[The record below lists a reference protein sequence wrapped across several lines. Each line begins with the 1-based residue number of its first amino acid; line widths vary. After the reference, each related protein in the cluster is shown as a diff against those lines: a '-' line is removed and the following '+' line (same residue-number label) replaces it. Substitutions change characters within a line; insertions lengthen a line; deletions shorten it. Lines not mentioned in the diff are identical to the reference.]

1 MERKTGWVT
10 GALVLMGALLAMP
23 GRAEVAIAGKA
34 GSLGLGL
41 ELTAGLSRQWNFRVG
56 ANAFDYTDENR
67 RVSQITYDATA
78 RLRNA
83 TALLDWHPGGRGFRL
98 SGGLVYDDNR
108 IEGSSR
114 PSPSGF
120 YDIGGVPVPTSFIT
134 RLDGKIDF
142 DPVVPYVGLGWG
154 NAVAPGSRLRGFLDA
169 GVFFQGRGRAKL
181 TPIIPSGSPI
191 NSTPGAR
198 EALDILLRREES
210 DIEDDVADYTVY
222 PVVSFGLSYRF

>member
-1 MERKTGWVT
+1 MERKKTLAT
-10 GALVLMGALLAMP
+10 GALVLTGALLAAP
-23 GRAEVAIAGKA
+23 GRAEVAVAGKA

-41 ELTAGLSRQWNFRVG
+41 ELTASLSPQWNVRVG
-56 ANAFDYTDENR
+56 ANGFDYTDENR
-67 RVSQITYDATA
+67 KVSQITYDATA
-78 RLRNA
+78 KLRNA
-83 TALLDWHPGGRGFRL
+83 TALLDWHPGGRGFRF
-98 SGGLVYDDNR
+98 SGGLVYDGNQL
-108 IEGSSR
+108 EGSSK
-114 PSPSGF
+114 PSASGF
-120 YDIGGVPVPTSFIT
+120 YDIGGVPVPTTFIT

-181 TPIIPSGSPI
+181 TPIIPAGSPI

>member
-1 MERKTGWVT
+1 MERKKGCVLGAMIVA
-10 GALVLMGALLAMP
+10 GALGAIP

-41 ELTAGLSRQWNFRVG
+41 EVTAGLSPQWNARVG
-56 ANAFDYTDENR
+56 ANAFDYTDDDR
-67 RVSQITYDATA
+67 LAGHIHYDATA

-98 SGGLVYDDNR
+98 SGGLVYDGNK
-108 IEGSSR
+108 IEGSSI
-114 PSPSGF
+114 PSASGF

-154 NAVAPGSRLRGFLDA
+154 NAVAPGSRLRGFLEA
-169 GVFFQGRGRAKL
+169 GVFFQGRGKAKL
-181 TPIIPSGSPI
+181 TPVIPAGSPI

-210 DIEDDVADYTVY
+210 EIEDDVADYTVY

>member
-1 MERKTGWVT
+1 MDSRRWLI
-10 GALVLMGALLAMP
+10 GAALWMTLLAVP

-41 ELTAGLSRQWNFRVG
+41 ELTARLSPQWNVRVG
-56 ANAFDYTDENR
+56 ANGFDYTDENR

-78 RLRNA
+78 RLRNG

-98 SGGLVYDDNR
+98 SGGLVYDGNQV
-108 IEGSSR
+108 EGSSI
-114 PSPSGF
+114 PPASGF

-181 TPIIPSGSPI
+181 TPVIPAGSPI

-210 DIEDDVADYTVY
+210 EIEDDVADYTVY